1 MSRIIR
7 NLYLGDV
14 KDSHNHYNL
23 YDVIVNCTSKKETF
37 PRRIST
43 YELEVEDN
51 GTPGQDEILYD
62 LLKNE
67 GLFRRLYNHLR
78 RGERILIHCHMGKQ
92 RSAAT
97 VACFLL
103 FLWSYGEI
111 DFTKE
116 IKRPQDVINFIQRK
130 RIIAFTNTVHF
141 NGTISR
147 YFRQARKRR
156 DQRMI

>member
-1 MSRIIR
+1 MSRIIH

-14 KDSHNHYNL
+14 QDSHNHYNL

-51 GTPGQDEILYD
+51 GTPGQDKILYD
-62 LLKNE
+62 LLKDN

-78 RGERILIHCHMGKQ
+78 HHKRILIHCHMGKQ

-103 FLWSYGEI
+103 FLWSYGKLNI
-111 DFTKE
+111 TKQIE
-116 IKRPQDVINFIQRK
+116 SPQDVIDFIQR
-130 RIIAFTNTVHF
+130 RRRIAFTNTVHF
-141 NGTISR
+141 EGTISR
-147 YFRQARKRR
+147 YFRRASKRR
-156 DQRMI
+156 